1 MDEVD
6 VEVSRLYREVIAR
19 IKSVQVGECFVDGE
33 SEMDTVNNYKFGV
46 YDDNEV
52 YIQTEPRQ
60 LEANNGKVFLTVRE
74 LLRLLALLGNVE
86 DIVVR
91 YKSKDHHNV

>member
-1 MDEVD
+1 M
-6 VEVSRLYREVIAR
+6 S
-19 IKSVQVGECFVDGE
+19 
-33 SEMDTVNNYKFGV
+33 DTVNNYKFGV

-60 LEANNGKVFLTVRE
+60 LEANSGKVFLTVRE
-74 LLRLLALLGNVE
+74 LLRLLALLKNVE

-91 YKSKDHHNV
+91 YKTDKGENVNV